1 LQRSSFRKPD
11 RIIAAREI
19 GFKTPRARQAA
30 MPSHHAAMNSRRL
43 MPAAK
48 NEATDSKSSKR
59 VLFKSEG
66 RFRLGVST
74 IVECRLW
81 VKNGPDAL
89 EMGCLFHPRKQTWLA
104 ELPGALIFINA
115 RQPYSGATTTIFWTC
130 SHFGHSNVRKSEW
143 AGPGSIRD
151 SIIRP

>member
-1 LQRSSFRKPD
+1 
-11 RIIAAREI
+11 
-19 GFKTPRARQAA
+19 
-30 MPSHHAAMNSRRL
+30 MNSRRL

-81 VKNGPDAL
+81 V
-89 EMGCLFHPRKQTWLA
+89 QT
-104 ELPGALIFINA
+104 
-115 RQPYSGATTTIFWTC
+115 
-130 SHFGHSNVRKSEW
+130 V
-143 AGPGSIRD
+143 
-151 SIIRP
+151 

>member
-30 MPSHHAAMNSRRL
+30 MPLHHAAMNSRRL

-48 NEATDSKSSKR
+48 NEATDSNSSKR

-81 VKNGPDAL
+81 VKL
-89 EMGCLFHPRKQTWLA
+89 RRTQYEYMF
-104 ELPGALIFINA
+104 
-115 RQPYSGATTTIFWTC
+115 SGLRPKADID
-130 SHFGHSNVRKSEW
+130 VRHKVQ
-143 AGPGSIRD
+143 R
-151 SIIRP
+151 